1 MNTPI
6 RYITVAGSSTTDL
19 DENVNELL
27 EDGYALHG
35 NPYFAGDPELGF
47 CQAMIK
53 KVQEPDKMAGA
64 TEWVEDGRS
73 TTPPSR

>member
-1 MNTPI
+1 MKTPI
-6 RYITVAGSSTTDL
+6 KYITVAGSSTTGL
-19 DENVNELL
+19 DQNVNELL
-27 EDGYALHG
+27 EDGYDLHG

-53 KVQEPDKMAGA
+53 KVQEPGKMADA
-64 TEWVEDGRS
+64 AEWVEAGRS